1 MYYNLQSSKEK
12 TMATDD
18 EKQEATMGD
27 TSYFDGMEGQGIDD
41 LKNAVSTAYLSI
53 IQPQSKLKDEA
64 NPPGTWRNSATGDNY
79 GDRIS
84 LIPLAMKT
92 VWVERD
98 DAPPFMTVGVYEPNS
113 IEVRIERP
121 KPGKRGFPKMFNPS
135 TGFEVKE
142 LFTYAVMLENY
153 PEAGVLYFTVP
164 VSSMKQ
170 VKQWNSM
177 LRSQRLP
184 TGKIAPIFAFAWEL
198 SLELYTNS
206 AGNENARVFHVERGN
221 LVAKDLF
228 YTAVQPAIAA
238 AKDIA
243 LLTAPPED
251 DATDED

>member
-1 MYYNLQSSKEK
+1 MSAEDK
-12 TMATDD
+12 
-18 EKQEATMGD
+18 KQEATMGD
-27 TSYFDGMEGQGIDD
+27 ASYFDGMEGQGIDD

-53 IQPQSKLKDEA
+53 IQPQSKLKDES
-64 NPPGTWRNSATGDNY
+64 NPPGTWRNSATGENY
-79 GDRIS
+79 GRGIS

-98 DAPPFMTVGVYEPNS
+98 NAPPFMTVGVYEPNS
-113 IEVRIERP
+113 IPVNVERP
-121 KPGKRGFPKMFNPS
+121 KPGKRGFPKMTNPD

-142 LFTYAVMLENY
+142 LFTYAVLLEHY

-170 VKQWNSM
+170 IKQWNSM

-184 TGKIAPIFAFAWEL
+184 TGKIAPIFAFAWFLE
-198 SLELYTNS
+198 LELYTNN
-206 AGNENARVFHVERGN
+206 AGNENARVSHVERGN
-221 LVAKDLF
+221 IVTKDLF
-228 YTAVQPAIAA
+228 FGAVQPALTA

-251 DATDED
+251 DATEDE

>member
-1 MYYNLQSSKEK
+1 ME
-12 TMATDD
+12 
-18 EKQEATMGD
+18 QESMGD
-27 TSYFDGMEGQGIDD
+27 MSYFDGFEGQGLDD

-53 IQPQSKLKDEA
+53 LQPQSKLKDED
-64 NPPGTWRNSATGDNY
+64 NPPGTWRNSATGANY
-79 GDRIS
+79 GNTVS
-84 LIPLAMKT
+84 VIPLAMKT

-121 KPGKRGFPKMFNPS
+121 KPGKRGFPKMFNPE

-142 LFTYAVMLENY
+142 LFTYAVMLEQY
-153 PEAGVLYFTVP
+153 PEHGVLYFTVP
-164 VSSMKQ
+164 VSSMKPI
-170 VKQWNSM
+170 KQWNSM

-184 TGKIAPIFAFAWEL
+184 NGKIAPIFAFAWNL

-206 AGNENARVFHVERGN
+206 AGNENARVYNIMRGSM
-221 LVAKDLF
+221 VTADLWNMS
-228 YTAVQPAIAA
+228 VKPALDA

-251 DATDED
+251 DAAEDE